1 MCRAGRAG
9 PHWIARASSGG
20 TATMTRLQETA
31 RDVVRTTARVLVWS
45 IRVTAALS
53 ATREP
58 SWLARRSGISCEPP
72 TKRRSCAPLA
82 VSELRA
88 KVPLFF
94 SLPEQA
100 T

>member
-1 MCRAGRAG
+1 
-9 PHWIARASSGG
+9 
-20 TATMTRLQETA
+20 
-31 RDVVRTTARVLVWS
+31 VLLWS

-58 SWLARRSGISCEPP
+58 SWAASRSGISCEPP
-72 TKRRSCAPLA
+72 TNRRSCAPST

-88 KVPLFF
+88 KVPLVV